1 MMERTPD
8 TSNKKE
14 LQEIIKQFE
23 CPREVR
29 CCKSEFKVLCKAKD
43 IGLETY
49 LKCLEEDPQSCQ
61 ASVPFADGYFC
72 DCPLRVRINKR
83 LKI

>member
-1 MMERTPD
+1 MEQD
-8 TSNKKE
+8 HNKE
-14 LQEIIKQFE
+14 IEEIINQFK

-49 LKCLEEDPQSCQ
+49 LKCLEEDPESCP
-61 ASVPFADGYFC
+61 AAVPFADGYLC
-72 DCPLRVRINKR
+72 HCPLRVHINKQ

>member
-1 MMERTPD
+1 METTPD
-8 TSNKKE
+8 ASNK
-14 LQEIIKQFE
+14 QEIEEIVNQFK

-49 LKCLEEDPQSCQ
+49 LKCMEEAPESCP
-61 ASVPFADGYFC
+61 ASVPFADGYLC
-72 DCPLRVRINKR
+72 HCPLRVRINKR

>member
-1 MMERTPD
+1 MVRSPD
-8 TSNKKE
+8 TSNRKE
-14 LQEIIKQFE
+14 IQEIVNQFQ

-29 CCKSEFKVLCKAKD
+29 CCKSKFKVLCKAED

-49 LKCLEEDPQSCQ
+49 LKCLEEDPRSCA

-72 DCPLRVRINKR
+72 DCPLRVHINKQLR
-83 LKI
+83 M